1 MELVKDIVIATHN
14 PDKKKE
20 IMIALHELGV
30 NILFLDNFPEIGE
43 IEETGSTL
51 LENSLIKARTVSA
64 ITGKP
69 AIADDTGL
77 EVDALNGAPGIYS
90 ARYAGI
96 NVSYEDNVRKL
107 LSEMSSTDM
116 DSRTARFRTVVSF
129 HSQNKELWAEG
140 VIEGSITMGA
150 IGTGGFGYDPVFK
163 VEQTGKTF
171 AEMTRR
177 EKNKI
182 SHRGVALEKMC
193 KLLKEN
199 IEILNIILNHYRI

>member
-14 PDKKKE
+14 SDKKKE

-77 EVDALNGAPGIYS
+77 ELDALNGAPGIYS

-129 HSQNKELWAEG
+129 HSSNKELCTEG
-140 VIEGSITMGA
+140 VIEGSITMNA
-150 IGTGGFGYDPVFK
+150 IGTGGFGYDSVFRAEK
-163 VEQTGKTF
+163 TGKTF
-171 AEMTRR
+171 AEMARQ

-199 IEILNIILNHYRI
+199 IE

>member
-20 IMIALHELGV
+20 IMIALYELGV

-51 LENSLIKARTVSA
+51 LENSLIKARTVSS
-64 ITGKP
+64 ITGIP
-69 AIADDTGL
+69 VIADDTGL

-116 DSRTARFRTVVSF
+116 DSRTARFRTVVSY
-129 HSQNKELWAEG
+129 HSSNKELWTEG

-150 IGTGGFGYDPVFK
+150 IGTGGFGYDPVFR

-199 IEILNIILNHYRI
+199 IE

>member
-51 LENSLIKARTVSA
+51 LENSLIKARTVSS
-64 ITGKP
+64 ITGIP
-69 AIADDTGL
+69 VIADDTGL

-129 HSQNKELWAEG
+129 HSPNKELWTEG
-140 VIEGSITMGA
+140 VIEGSITRST
-150 IGTGGFGYDPVFK
+150 IGNGGFGYDPVFR

-199 IEILNIILNHYRI
+199 IE

>member
-1 MELVKDIVIATHN
+1 MTLVKEIVIATHN

-20 IMIALHELGV
+20 IMIALRELGV
-30 NILFLDNFPEIGE
+30 NILSLDSFPEIGE

-64 ITGKP
+64 VTGKP

-107 LSEMSSTDM
+107 LSEMSSFDI

-129 HSQNKELWAEG
+129 HSSNEELWTEG
-140 VIEGSITMGA
+140 VIEGSITMNA
-150 IGTGGFGYDPVFK
+150 IGKGGFGYDPVFRLRK
-163 VEQTGKTF
+163 TGKTF
-171 AEMTRR
+171 AEMTRK
-177 EKNKI
+177 EKNRI
-182 SHRGVALEKMC
+182 SHRGVALDKMC
-193 KLLKEN
+193 QLLKEN
-199 IEILNIILNHYRI
+199 IK

>member
-51 LENSLIKARTVSA
+51 LEISLIKARTVSA

-129 HSQNKELWAEG
+129 HSQNKELWTEG

-150 IGTGGFGYDPVFK
+150 IGTGGFGYDPVFR

-199 IEILNIILNHYRI
+199 IE

>member
-64 ITGKP
+64 ITGIP

-107 LSEMSSTDM
+107 LSEMSLTDM

-129 HSQNKELWAEG
+129 HSANKELWTEG

-150 IGTGGFGYDPVFK
+150 IGTGGFGYDPVFRL
-163 VEQTGKTF
+163 EQTGKTF

-199 IEILNIILNHYRI
+199 IE

>member
-20 IMIALHELGV
+20 IMIALHELEV

-64 ITGKP
+64 ITGIP

-129 HSQNKELWAEG
+129 HSTNKELWTEG

-199 IEILNIILNHYRI
+199 IE

>member
-1 MELVKDIVIATHN
+1 MTLVKEIVIATHN

-20 IMIALHELGV
+20 IMIALRELGV
-30 NILFLDNFPEIGE
+30 NILSLDSFPEIGE

-64 ITGKP
+64 VTGKP

-107 LSEMSSTDM
+107 LSEMSSFDM
-116 DSRTARFRTVVSF
+116 ESRTARFRTVVSF
-129 HSQNKELWAEG
+129 HSSNEELWTEG
-140 VIEGSITMGA
+140 VIEGSITRNA
-150 IGTGGFGYDPVFK
+150 IGKGGFGYDPVFRVRK
-163 VEQTGKTF
+163 TGKTF
-171 AEMTRR
+171 AEMTRQ
-177 EKNKI
+177 EKNRI
-182 SHRGVALEKMC
+182 SHRGVALDKMRQ
-193 KLLKEN
+193 LLKEN
-199 IEILNIILNHYRI
+199 IK

>member
-64 ITGKP
+64 ITGIP

-129 HSQNKELWAEG
+129 HSTNKELWTEG

-150 IGTGGFGYDPVFK
+150 IGTGGFGYDPVFR

-199 IEILNIILNHYRI
+199 IE

>member
-1 MELVKDIVIATHN
+1 MTLVKEIVIATHN

-20 IMIALHELGV
+20 IMIALRELGV
-30 NILFLDNFPEIGE
+30 NILSLDSFPEIGE

-51 LENSLIKARTVSA
+51 LENSLIKARTFSA
-64 ITGKP
+64 VTGKP

-107 LSEMSSTDM
+107 LSEMSSFDM

-129 HSQNKELWAEG
+129 HSSNEELWTEG
-140 VIEGSITMGA
+140 VIEGSITMKA
-150 IGTGGFGYDPVFK
+150 IGKCGFGYDPVFRVRK
-163 VEQTGKTF
+163 TGKTF
-171 AEMTRR
+171 AEMTRK
-177 EKNKI
+177 EKNRI
-182 SHRGVALEKMC
+182 SHRGVALDKMRQ
-193 KLLKEN
+193 LLKEN
-199 IEILNIILNHYRI
+199 IK

>member
-20 IMIALHELGV
+20 ILISLRELGV
-30 NILFLDNFPEIGE
+30 KILFLDNFPEIGE

-129 HSQNKELWAEG
+129 HSTNKELWTEG

-199 IEILNIILNHYRI
+199 IE

>member
-20 IMIALHELGV
+20 ILISLRELGV

-129 HSQNKELWAEG
+129 HSTNKELWTEG

-199 IEILNIILNHYRI
+199 IE

>member
-20 IMIALHELGV
+20 ILIALRELGV

-129 HSQNKELWAEG
+129 HSTNKELWTEG
-140 VIEGSITMGA
+140 VIEGSITMRA
-150 IGTGGFGYDPVFK
+150 IGTGGFGYDPVFR

-199 IEILNIILNHYRI
+199 IE

>member
-129 HSQNKELWAEG
+129 HSQNKELWTEG

-150 IGTGGFGYDPVFK
+150 IGTGGFGYDPVFR

-199 IEILNIILNHYRI
+199 IE

>member
-64 ITGKP
+64 ITGIP

-129 HSQNKELWAEG
+129 HSQNKELWTEG

-150 IGTGGFGYDPVFK
+150 IGTGGFGYDPVFR

-199 IEILNIILNHYRI
+199 IE

>member
-1 MELVKDIVIATHN
+1 MKIVKDIVIATHN

-20 IMIALHELGV
+20 MLIALNDIEV
-30 NILFLDNFPEIGE
+30 NILSLDNFPEIGE

-129 HSQNKELWAEG
+129 HSTNKELWTEG
-140 VIEGSITMGA
+140 VIEGSITMRA

-199 IEILNIILNHYRI
+199 IE

>member
-20 IMIALHELGV
+20 ILISLRELGV

-51 LENSLIKARTVSA
+51 LEKSLIKARTVSA
-64 ITGKP
+64 ITGIP
-69 AIADDTGL
+69 AIADDNGL

-129 HSQNKELWAEG
+129 HSTNKELWTEG

-150 IGTGGFGYDPVFK
+150 IGTGGFGYDPVFR

-199 IEILNIILNHYRI
+199 IE

>member
-30 NILFLDNFPEIGE
+30 NILFLVNFPEIGE

-129 HSQNKELWAEG
+129 HSTNKELWTEG

-199 IEILNIILNHYRI
+199 IE

>member
-20 IMIALHELGV
+20 IMIVLHELEV
-30 NILFLDNFPEIGE
+30 NLLSLDNFPEIGE

-51 LENSLIKARTVSA
+51 LENSLIKARTVFA
-64 ITGKP
+64 KTGMP

-96 NVSYEDNVRKL
+96 NVSYEENVRKL
-107 LSEMSSTDM
+107 LSEMSSIEM
-116 DSRTARFRTVVSF
+116 ESRTARFRTVISYY
-129 HSQNKELWAEG
+129 SLNKELWTNG
-140 VIEGSITMGA
+140 VIEGSITKNP
-150 IGTGGFGYDPVFK
+150 IGEKGFGYDPVFRVLK
-163 VEQTGKTF
+163 TGKTF
-171 AEMTRR
+171 AEMTKQ

-182 SHRGVALEKMC
+182 SHRGVALNKMC
-193 KLLKEN
+193 NMLKEN
-199 IEILNIILNHYRI
+199 LK

>member
-20 IMIALHELGV
+20 ILISLRELGV

-129 HSQNKELWAEG
+129 HSTNKELWTEG

-171 AEMTRR
+171 AEMTTR

-199 IEILNIILNHYRI
+199 IE

>member
-150 IGTGGFGYDPVFK
+150 IGTGGFGYDPVFR

-199 IEILNIILNHYRI
+199 IE

>member
-1 MELVKDIVIATHN
+1 MTLVKEIVIATHN

-20 IMIALHELGV
+20 IMIALRELGV
-30 NILFLDNFPEIGE
+30 NILSLDSFPEIGE

-64 ITGKP
+64 VTDKP

-107 LSEMSSTDM
+107 LSEMSSFDM

-129 HSQNKELWAEG
+129 HSSNEELWTEG
-140 VIEGSITMGA
+140 VIEGSITMNA
-150 IGTGGFGYDPVFK
+150 IGKGGFGYDPVFRLRK
-163 VEQTGKTF
+163 TGKTF
-171 AEMTRR
+171 AEMTKQ
-177 EKNKI
+177 EKNRI
-182 SHRGVALEKMC
+182 SHRGLALEKMC
-193 KLLKEN
+193 QLLKEN
-199 IEILNIILNHYRI
+199 IK

>member
-20 IMIALHELGV
+20 ILISLRELGV

-129 HSQNKELWAEG
+129 HSTNKELWTEG

-150 IGTGGFGYDPVFK
+150 IGIGGFGYDPVFK

-199 IEILNIILNHYRI
+199 IE

>member
-64 ITGKP
+64 ITGIP

-129 HSQNKELWAEG
+129 HSQNKELWTEG

-150 IGTGGFGYDPVFK
+150 IGTGGFGYDPVFR

-171 AEMTRR
+171 AEMTRL

-199 IEILNIILNHYRI
+199 IE